1 MADPQ
6 WIFGLSIEKK
16 VHWAT
21 ALSDPEGNLSNI
33 SKVGTFEDIHV
44 TGPVR
49 PSFNLQEE
57 LATALRG
64 LDFDIRDCAA
74 IGVSTY
80 GVVDRQKKVLS
91 SICLANL
98 LPQKGASLVD
108 FRALFSRTLGIRSV
122 RRNGN
127 RLSVQN
133 DATAIALAEYLAQSE
148 RNVKGPLLYLRFDEG
163 VNGGIIIGKEP
174 LKSQFNVE
182 IGHVCPPLHGR
193 DRDFRGV
200 CPVHGACYEGLASK
214 ARLRR
219 SWPDQASSPDKTLY
233 DFPAGHEAWRIIA
246 YYIAR
251 LCLNGVL
258 FLAPARIILGGDI
271 VCGLDSDSR
280 SEVYQQLFP
289 LVWAEFDRL
298 NGSYPSD
305 FEPTEKIIERGRITA
320 DASVAGALRV
330 AAAALGDPET
340 PVETMRQRRFPV
352 IPGGRGN

>member
-1 MADPQ
+1 MVDPQ
-6 WIFGLSIEKK
+6 LIFGLSIEKK

-21 ALSDPEGNLSNI
+21 ALCDPEVGNLSKI
-33 SKVGTFEDIHV
+33 SEVGTFEDIHV

-64 LDFDIRDCAA
+64 LDFDLRDCAA

-80 GVVDRQKKVLS
+80 GVVDREKKVLS

-98 LPQKGASLVD
+98 LPQDGAALVD
-108 FRALFSRTLGIRSV
+108 FRALFGRTLGIR
-122 RRNGN
+122 RARGN

-148 RNVKGPLLYLRFDEG
+148 RNEKGPLLYLRFDEG

-174 LKSQFNVE
+174 VQSQFNVE
-182 IGHVCPPLHGR
+182 IGHVYPPLHAR

-219 SWPDQASSPDKTLY
+219 SWPDQASSPDKTLC
-233 DFPAGHEAWRIIA
+233 DFPPVHEAWSIIA
-246 YYIAR
+246 YYIAQ

-271 VCGLDSDSR
+271 VGGLNSDSR

-289 LVWAEFDRL
+289 LVWAEFERL
-298 NGSYPSD
+298 KGRYPSGYQ
-305 FEPTEKIIERGRITA
+305 PEKIIERGRITA
-320 DASVAGALRV
+320 NASVLGALRV
-330 AAAALGDPET
+330 AAAALKDPET
-340 PVETMRQRRFPV
+340 PVEEMWEHLHV
-352 IPGGRGN
+352 IRGGKD

>member
-6 WIFGLSIEKK
+6 LVFGLSIEKK

-21 ALSDPEGNLSNI
+21 ALCDPKVGKLSNI

-64 LDFDIRDCAA
+64 LDFIRDCAA

-80 GVVDRQKKVLS
+80 GVVNREEKVLS

-98 LPQKGASLVD
+98 LPQKGAYLVD
-108 FRALFSRTLGIRSV
+108 FHALFSNTLGVRSV

-133 DATAIALAEYLAQSE
+133 DATAIALAEYLAQGE

-174 LKSQFNVE
+174 LHSQFNVE
-182 IGHVCPPLHGR
+182 IGHVCPPLHARDR

-214 ARLRR
+214 ERLRR
-219 SWPDQASSPDKTLY
+219 SWPEYASSPDK
-233 DFPAGHEAWRIIA
+233 F
-246 YYIAR
+246 
-251 LCLNGVL
+251 
-258 FLAPARIILGGDI
+258 
-271 VCGLDSDSR
+271 
-280 SEVYQQLFP
+280 
-289 LVWAEFDRL
+289 
-298 NGSYPSD
+298 
-305 FEPTEKIIERGRITA
+305 
-320 DASVAGALRV
+320 
-330 AAAALGDPET
+330 
-340 PVETMRQRRFPV
+340 
-352 IPGGRGN
+352 